1 MLLSLTMIGVLAVA
15 PSGSRPAQGQQTAKN
30 QDQDKEK
37 AGARPRRVQAPPPT
51 PPEVHPDRRVT
62 FRLRAPNA
70 KMVTVAGGFGAPA
83 SLEKNEQGVW
93 SVTVGPLRPDLYG
106 YSFTVDGLRM
116 IDPSNPVVMPAPL
129 LQTSVLEVPGD
140 PPLVSEFLDV
150 PHGTVRI
157 HTYMSKSVGK
167 KRNVFVYTPPGYDQ
181 DTSTRYPVFYLL
193 HGSGDKEGTWTALG
207 HAHLI
212 ADNLIAQAKARPML
226 IVMPDGHTVLPA
238 PGATA
243 TAAADVPPT
252 ADARTE
258 TRRRNNALF
267 QADMFDDI
275 IPLIESTYRVR
286 ADRAHRAMAGLSM
299 SGGQTLT
306 IGLAHPEKFA
316 WIGSFSASIMDPEP
330 ALNSILPG
338 LQTPEGKL
346 RLLWI
351 GCGRA
356 DNLFEGAQRLSDLLK
371 KNDIAHTFHQSDGGH
386 SWFVWRRY
394 LAELLPL
401 LFAEKD

>member
-1 MLLSLTMIGVLAVA
+1 MLGLLAGA
-15 PSGSRPAQGQQTAKN
+15 PLELASPSAWGQQAATN
-30 QDQDKEK
+30 PDQAREK
-37 AGARPRRVQAPPPT
+37 ASPRPRRIQAPPPM

-70 KMVTVAGGFGAPA
+70 QTVTVSGGFGAPA
-83 SLEKNEQGVW
+83 SLEKNEQGIW

-150 PHGTVRI
+150 PHGTVRM

-167 KRNVFVYTPPGYDQ
+167 KRGLFVYTPPGYDQ

-212 ADNLIAQAKARPML
+212 ADNLIARGKARPMV
-226 IVMPDGHTVLPA
+226 IVMPDGHTVVP
-238 PGATA
+238 
-243 TAAADVPPT
+243 AAAAASAPPT
-252 ADARTE
+252 EDRTE

-267 QADMFDDI
+267 QADLFDDI
-275 IPLIESTYRVR
+275 LPLIESSYRVR

-299 SGGQTLT
+299 GGGQTLT

-330 ALNSILPG
+330 ALGSLLPA
-338 LQTPEGKL
+338 LRTPEGKL
-346 RLLWI
+346 QLLWI

-356 DNLFEGAQRLSDLLK
+356 DNLFEGAQRLSDLLN
-371 KNDIAHTFHQSDGGH
+371 KNDIRHTFHESDGGH

-394 LAELLPL
+394 LAEFLPL
-401 LFAEKD
+401 LFIEKG